1 MPVLGLEEFVEIMGR
16 LEGKAIQA
24 RPQQC
29 TRIRHRLSTCTR
41 CADVC
46 PTGAIKWE
54 NGLEVDAEKCTG
66 CGACAAVCPTSAL
79 SAHSPTNG
87 ELLVRAK
94 QVLQDLGNV
103 AFACPRYL
111 EANPTKA
118 ALVTNCIARLD
129 ESVLVGAVS
138 LGAKGVWLLDGECEG
153 CPQASCREVAA
164 SCVSRANRLLGSFGI
179 SGRIAMVP
187 RLSAENLPEGLE
199 TDVEAMS
206 RRSFFNLLARQTA
219 RVGAIA
225 ADSVLT
231 SHGMPAQAE
240 LKKGEMPV
248 LVPEKRQLLLDA
260 LKRLGVAPRE
270 GSTAEG
276 VWLRFGFTEACTGCQ
291 MCTFFCPTGALTKWE
306 QEGQV
311 GVSFQMSRCVAC
323 GLCRDTCYVKA
334 VVLTDDAD
342 LRVVLNET
350 AKVLPMRSAEAAPWR
365 VSGTER
371 AAKAILESL
380 GLTKE

>member
-41 CADVC
+41 CADAC
-46 PTGAIKWE
+46 PTGAIQWDS
-54 NGLEVDAEKCTG
+54 GLEVDAEKCTG
-66 CGACAAVCPTSAL
+66 CGACAAVCPTGAL

-94 QVLQDLGNV
+94 QVIQDSGNV
-103 AFACPRYL
+103 AFACPRYV

-118 ALVTNCIARLD
+118 AITVNCIARLD

-138 LGAKGVWLLDGECEG
+138 MGAKGVWLLDGACEG
-153 CPQASCREVAA
+153 CPQESCRTVAA
-164 SCVSRANRLLGSFGI
+164 ACVSRSNRLLAAFGV
-179 SGRIAMVP
+179 SERIALVE
-187 RLSAENLPEGLE
+187 RLSAANLPEGAQ

-206 RRSFFNLLARQTA
+206 RRGFFQLLARQTA
-219 RVGAIA
+219 RVGVIA

-231 SHGMPAQAE
+231 SHGLSGAKE
-240 LKKGEMPV
+240 LKKGEMPIE
-248 LVPEKRQLLLDA
+248 VPEKRKLLLDA

-276 VWLRFGFTEACTGCQ
+276 VWLRFGFLEACTGCQ

-306 QEGQV
+306 QDEKV
-311 GVSFQMSRCVAC
+311 GVAFQVSRCVAC
-323 GLCRDTCYVKA
+323 GLCRDSCYVKA
-334 VVLTDDAD
+334 VVLSDDVN
-342 LRVVLNET
+342 LQVVLSET
-350 AKVLPMRSAEAAPWR
+350 VQTLPMRTAESAPWR
-365 VSGTER
+365 ISGTER
-371 AAKAILESL
+371 AARSIMESL